1 MEVLLTVLMVFEE
14 ELFGGSIFMFI
25 CSFGSYL
32 KKDHLTFSCKY
43 QTSVFARFSSSFFL
57 GHCKKSC
64 AGMLLRDKKKR
75 PFRTP
80 AKVEP
85 LAPATWNLD
94 HNRAI
99 RSRTSVS
106 NLMCVRWI
114 VFELQMRFSSTGAWE
129 YQVLLAFFMPK
140 FYCFTKYSADFERLQ
155 KSTRLLQRLE
165 IWTVTA
171 QYGLVQTCQIWC
183 ACDE

>member
-1 MEVLLTVLMVFEE
+1 MLGKSEMEVLLTVLMVFEE

-85 LAPATWNLD
+85 LAPAT
-94 HNRAI
+94 
-99 RSRTSVS
+99 
-106 NLMCVRWI
+106 
-114 VFELQMRFSSTGAWE
+114 
-129 YQVLLAFFMPK
+129 
-140 FYCFTKYSADFERLQ
+140 
-155 KSTRLLQRLE
+155 
-165 IWTVTA
+165 
-171 QYGLVQTCQIWC
+171 
-183 ACDE
+183 